1 MAGKSERIRVIEDGG
16 RNVGGVDDLGYR
28 SAQPK
33 DGFDA
38 LLDSTSQEAGILY
51 WERVGELIP
60 RIGEDE
66 KLQRKLAIWADAN
79 DLVLV
84 HEEELVEEDE
94 PVPQDDDE
102 AVFIAPLETEERKG
116 KLAGKKKNGDETDT
130 FGPDFLAGID
140 INDHIGLYLKE
151 ATRRPLLTADQE
163 KELIQRIRSGDKD
176 ALDIM
181 CGSNSRLVISVAK
194 RYLGRGEFFLDLI
207 QEGNLG
213 LLKAI
218 EKFDPHRGYKFST
231 YATWWIRQKIT
242 RAIAEKGRGIRLP
255 VHRFDQI
262 SRLYHQISDLRQ
274 EKQEEPT
281 IDEISVAT
289 GETRE
294 YVQGLLMVA
303 ATPQSLDT
311 IVGEDEDST
320 LGDFVEDKGANVV
333 SRGEYNILHE
343 QIEKLL
349 TIIDNPR
356 DQAILEL
363 RYGLRDGC
371 CYSLEDTARIIGITP
386 KNVWQIEGKA
396 LKRLKPMASQM
407 GLKPDNSV
415 KSPYVDLTKKDQET
429 MFQEKVRKS
438 LHFIKKPRDREIIE
452 LRFGLRDGK
461 KRTLEETGRIIG
473 VTRERIRQ
481 IEERI
486 LIKLGLK
493 PEEKALKDK

>member
-1 MAGKSERIRVIEDGG
+1 
-16 RNVGGVDDLGYR
+16 
-28 SAQPK
+28 
-33 DGFDA
+33 
-38 LLDSTSQEAGILY
+38 
-51 WERVGELIP
+51 
-60 RIGEDE
+60 
-66 KLQRKLAIWADAN
+66 
-79 DLVLV
+79 
-84 HEEELVEEDE
+84 
-94 PVPQDDDE
+94 
-102 AVFIAPLETEERKG
+102 
-116 KLAGKKKNGDETDT
+116 
-130 FGPDFLAGID
+130 
-140 INDHIGLYLKE
+140 
-151 ATRRPLLTADQE
+151 
-163 KELIQRIRSGDKD
+163 
-176 ALDIM
+176 M

-255 VHRFDQI
+255 VHRFDQL